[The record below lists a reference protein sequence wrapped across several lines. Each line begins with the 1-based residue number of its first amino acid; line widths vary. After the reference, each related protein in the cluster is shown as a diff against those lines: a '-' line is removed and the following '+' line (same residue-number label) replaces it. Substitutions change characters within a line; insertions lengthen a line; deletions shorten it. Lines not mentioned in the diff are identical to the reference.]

1 MVNDSEKIK
10 FRKDVSDMVG
20 RYSYSDGEAVISV
33 QVKVNKDLYNR
44 YDVLRRLFG
53 RSKREDYE
61 YFMREMVDRYK
72 SSDGGLEEHLV

>member
-33 QVKVNKDLYNR
+33 QVKVNKDLYI
-44 YDVLRRLFG
+44 
-53 RSKREDYE
+53 
-61 YFMREMVDRYK
+61 
-72 SSDGGLEEHLV
+72 